1 MDFKTF
7 IETENSFCIPRL
19 ALIASCYKLLT
30 AKLHLRYVK
39 ESGAGVGNFVK
50 VGNFRKI
57 QVGVDVGVGH
67 FTSDATSLVLTVS
80 RFVLQYMVK
89 MHPFQNCESRCS
101 KFNAYEKST
110 AAVFNSF
117 WNPHPVRKEIIFAP
131 LAPFDVLL
139 FVSSQRFA
147 QRSLDP
153 KKSLFAPPGG
163 ASIPSWEPL
172 VYKNTENVVTWAPF
186 SRLYW
191 NRGIIA
197 LTHDF
202 KKWSVYRITQ
212 ATLLHRWN
220 KQGINHKF

>member
-1 MDFKTF
+1 MKIKKKIPSNYYDCRIGVGGAKNRSFLGGVGVGLLRTLVVGIGYFIRLRKSNLFTFTSHSSGISVEMDFKTF

-117 WNPHPVRKEIIFAP
+117 
-131 LAPFDVLL
+131 
-139 FVSSQRFA
+139 
-147 QRSLDP
+147 
-153 KKSLFAPPGG
+153 
-163 ASIPSWEPL
+163 
-172 VYKNTENVVTWAPF
+172 
-186 SRLYW
+186 
-191 NRGIIA
+191 
-197 LTHDF
+197 
-202 KKWSVYRITQ
+202 
-212 ATLLHRWN
+212 
-220 KQGINHKF
+220 